1 MVFGATHDVANVEPY
16 EGVLREVEVAAHGEA
31 GVLRRSGISEI
42 QIWILSF
49 KFCENMRLWLWV
61 CER

>member
-49 KFCENMRLWLWV
+49 KFCENMRL
-61 CER
+61 